1 MTSRIIEGCALSATI
16 GNRKY
21 RVRVTAERTGREWEG
36 WEDQVFYVDVEYQAR
51 NGHTFVSVSEDTND
65 RWPISRGRDEFDLPL
80 GWMPTE
86 GQLEKIG
93 LDAVEKALQGKLQ
106 PKGMYL

>member
-1 MTSRIIEGCALSATI
+1 MTERIVGDLNLRATL
-16 GNRKY
+16 GNREY
-21 RVRVTAERTGREWEG
+21 RVGVTAERLGQDWGDR
-36 WEDQVFYVDVEYQAR
+36 VFYVDVEYR
-51 NGHTFVSVSEDTND
+51 VRDGHTFVSVSEDTND